1 MAMCAED
8 EIQDLIARAR
18 AGDEE
23 AIGSFLREFEG
34 ELRIMVRG
42 RLPKSLRC
50 RFDSTDFVQAV
61 WQSFFVDLRTRPNE
75 FENVHHLRGYLA
87 GVVRNKIY
95 EQHRRLTRTAKYAL
109 GREEPLYVRRSGRE
123 VGRDFVS
130 PEPTPS
136 QAVQARDRLA
146 QLIAGCSPREVQVI
160 TLRHQGMT
168 FDEIAA
174 RTGLGERTVRRII
187 EDARRRMEADA

>member
-1 MAMCAED
+1 MRPET
-8 EIQDLIARAR
+8 EISDLIARAR

-23 AIGSFLREFEG
+23 AIRDFLSEFEK
-34 ELRIMVRG
+34 ELQIMVRG
-42 RLPKSLRC
+42 HLPRKLRTH
-50 RFDSTDFVQAV
+50 FDSTDFVQAV
-61 WQSFFVDLRTRPNE
+61 WQSFFSDLRSQPRE
-75 FENVHHLRGYLA
+75 FANIHHLRGFLA

-109 GREEPLYVRRSGRE
+109 GREERLYIRRGGRE
-123 VGRDFVS
+123 VGRELIS

-146 QLIAGCSPREVQVI
+146 QLIAGCTPHEVQVI

-168 FDEIAA
+168 FEEIAA
-174 RTGLGERTVRRII
+174 RTGLGERTVRRVI
-187 EDARRRMEADA
+187 EEARRRMEARE